1 MNFLTNPIS
10 CLEVVRTVR
19 ILPRENSVNR
29 NKPLG
34 HLDVKG
40 VDRRRAGDSSVITID
55 IIDRLFQNV
64 FMGME

>member
-34 HLDVKG
+34 HLHVKG
-40 VDRRRAGDSSVITID
+40 VDRRAGDSSVITID
-55 IIDRLFQNV
+55 IIDRLFRNV